1 MKSFSFPVRHA
12 VSTRHASTRTGSLRF
27 SARGARRRSG
37 IAFIYFGLALVAIL
51 GIAAYSV
58 DMGYLYTRRAQTQ
71 RAADA
76 AALGGAWQ
84 LSRGRAKST
93 ADVAAVYYASQNG
106 YNNNATSTDV
116 TMQYPVPGKNNW
128 YRVTVARTEP
138 LFFGRIFRMNSARVA
153 ASAAAVFTV
162 LAEIPIPVSQ
172 YGKDI
177 GPKNPWN
184 YTIFGPYGWHSNG
197 DNISTMYNNDRT
209 INPLYKAPNANSSS
223 GGYNFKLR
231 TPLNMRFV
239 QVELFDPDSYNSGGQ
254 TNASATAVDEI
265 RDGQPG
271 RKHDYTDTQYS
282 IYWDNNT
289 PNDPT
294 DDVLVQGYSPSYS
307 RVPAQ
312 TTYGNDP
319 ATDMKWITPPGG
331 VIDRNDYPT
340 GNFRINVTSVDGSSE
355 NGFNLR
361 AGPYRS
367 DPKEAFDSNNGT
379 SIAADGNLPL
389 NFNVDGT
396 ADIGLGFIPSSAVT
410 NGAGFLTVNKFDT
423 DVGAK
428 SLYYT
433 CDAYPGVKFPGVLN
447 TTNDA
452 ISTDNIT
459 LPADYKGG
467 NWTAVYTAGSNDT
480 SVWSVSYSGSNLNGT
495 PGSIKLV
502 Q

>member
-1 MKSFSFPVRHA
+1 MNQFSLPV
-12 VSTRHASTRTGSLRF
+12 RHASTRRHSTRF
-27 SARGARRRSG
+27 TTPAARRRSG

-51 GIAAYSV
+51 GISAYSV
-58 DMGYLYTRRAQTQ
+58 DMSYLYTRRAQTQ

-84 LSRGRAKST
+84 LSRGRAKSV
-93 ADVAAVYYASQNG
+93 ADTAAVYYAYQNG
-106 YNNNATSTDV
+106 YNNNAARTSV
-116 TMQYPVPGKNNW
+116 TTQYPVPGQTNW

-138 LFFGRIFRMNSARVA
+138 LFFARIFGVNSTRVT

-162 LAEIPIPVSQ
+162 LAEIPIPLAQ

-177 GPKNPWN
+177 GPANPWN

-197 DNISTMYNNDRT
+197 DNISTMLNNNGSV
-209 INPLYKAPNANSSS
+209 NPLYKAPNANNST
-223 GGYNFKLR
+223 GGYNFKLKA
-231 TPLNMRFV
+231 PLNMQFI
-239 QVELFDPDSYNSGGQ
+239 QVELFDPDSYNAGGQ

-271 RKHDYTDTQYS
+271 RNHDYTSTQFS

-294 DDVLVQGYSPSYS
+294 DDKLVQGYYPSYS
-307 RVPAQ
+307 KVPAQ

-331 VIDRNDYPT
+331 IINRADYPT
-340 GNFRINVTSVDGSSE
+340 GNFRINVTSTDGSSE

-367 DPKEAFDSNNGT
+367 DPKDDPSKDFNPNNGT
-379 SIAADGNLPL
+379 TIAADGNLPL

-396 ADIGLGFIPSSAVT
+396 GYIGLGYVPSTAVS

-447 TTNDA
+447 TANDA
-452 ISTDNIT
+452 TSVDNIT
-459 LPADYKGG
+459 LPANYKGG

-480 SVWSVSYSGSNLNGT
+480 SVWSVSYSGPQGT
-495 PGSIKLV
+495 PGSIKLI